1 MMDVRALHTEAD
13 YEWALSE
20 IERYFDNLPEPG
32 SPEGDRF
39 DVLAT
44 LVEAYEDEHHPIPDT
59 TDPID
64 VLHFAIENMGRSQ
77 AELASLL
84 GSRSRASEILSRRRP
99 LTLDM
104 IRKINETWR
113 IPTELLTKSYMV
125 ERVRSPRPGRK
136 VSAPRRR
143 RIVRECA

>member
-20 IERYFDNLPEPG
+20 VERYFDHHQPEPG

-44 LVEAYEDEHHPIPDT
+44 LIEAYENEHHPIPDA
-59 TDPID
+59 TDPVD
-64 VLHFAIENMGRSQ
+64 VLHFAIEDMGRSQ
-77 AELASLL
+77 TELAQIL
-84 GSRSRASEILSRRRP
+84 GSRSRASEILARRRP

-104 IRKINETWR
+104 IRR
-113 IPTELLTKSYMV
+113 ISEAWLIPIDLLAKPYV
-125 ERVRSPRPGRK
+125 CKRVN
-136 VSAPRRR
+136 V
-143 RIVRECA
+143 

>member
-20 IERYFDNLPEPG
+20 VERHFDHQPEPG

-44 LVEAYEDEHHPIPDT
+44 LIEAYENEHYPIPDA
-59 TDPID
+59 TDPVD
-64 VLHFAIENMGRSQ
+64 VLHFAIEDMGRSQ
-77 AELASLL
+77 TELAQIL
-84 GSRSRASEILSRRRP
+84 GSRSRASEILARRRP

-104 IRKINETWR
+104 IRR
-113 IPTELLTKSYMV
+113 ISEAWLIPIDLLAKPYAY
-125 ERVRSPRPGRK
+125 EGP
-136 VSAPRRR
+136 SAGS
-143 RIVRECA
+143 

>member
-20 IERYFDNLPEPG
+20 VEWYFDHQPEPG

-44 LVEAYEDEHHPIPDT
+44 LIEAYENEHHPIPDA
-59 TDPID
+59 TDPVD
-64 VLHFAIENMGRSQ
+64 VLHFAIEDMGRSQ
-77 AELASLL
+77 TELAQIL
-84 GSRSRASEILSRRRP
+84 GSRSRASEILARRRP

-104 IRKINETWR
+104 IRR
-113 IPTELLTKSYMV
+113 ISEAWLIPIDLLAKPYAY
-125 ERVRSPRPGRK
+125 ERVRGPRPDRK
-136 VSAPRRR
+136 APAPRRR
-143 RIVRECA
+143 RFVRECA